1 MKKIAS
7 LALLFTLFLT
17 PISNCQENSD
27 DESISWTKEGKQ
39 KKITILFNSD
49 NTYEIHGSNKILE
62 NLKIDIEKFKKNI
75 LKLLI
80 NSKKIISIGNPEI
93 TDITVDLD
101 SELLYIDVENF
112 GCVFNSYK
120 FNIKNGLVDFLFK
133 ISNND
138 PNSKNLAFANFI
150 FNKIERKY
158 SGSKELE
165 ERKKLREFLKEKNI
179 SFVTYQ
185 LMDEDKKMELLSEM
199 NKNENKL
206 TFRKLS
212 DNM

>member
-27 DESISWTKEGKQ
+27 DESISWTKGDKQ
-39 KKITILFNSD
+39 KKTTILFNSE
-49 NTYEIHGSNKILE
+49 NIYEIYGSNRILE
-62 NLKIDIEKFKKNI
+62 NLKIDIEKFRKNI

-80 NSKKIISIGNPEI
+80 NNKKIISAGNPKI
-93 TDITVDLD
+93 TDITIDLD
-101 SELLYIDVENF
+101 SKLLHVDVENF
-112 GCVFNSYK
+112 GCMFNSYK

-138 PNSKNLAFANFI
+138 TSSKNLAFVSFI

-179 SFVTYQ
+179 SLVTYQ